1 MCHKRGIKAR
11 IYDDKLSSH
20 LSGVSGIVVVPIEKV
35 ASPGFL
41 LFVRNLQ
48 AKKALARFVVDEAHS
63 VLTQGHF
70 REAMQDIKEL
80 RSRTNTR
87 DVPITLFTATLP
99 PSWESHMAHG
109 CGLKTDKTAIFRDP
123 VDWTTTC
130 SFSHIVSYL
139 VHLRSTRFL
148 KPSDHL
154 SPVDV
159 LLANCF

>member
-1 MCHKRGIKAR
+1 MA
-11 IYDDKLSSH
+11 
-20 LSGVSGIVVVPIEKV
+20 PIEEV

-41 LFVRNLQ
+41 QFVRNLQ
-48 AKKALARFVVDEAHS
+48 ANKALARFAVDEAHS
-63 VLTQGHF
+63 VLTQGNF
-70 REAMQDIKEL
+70 RETMQNLTRIKGL
-80 RSRTNTR
+80 GT
-87 DVPITLFTATLP
+87 TLATSLSLCP
-99 PSWESHMAHG
+99 RNSASSAWESHIAQG
-109 CGLKTDKTAIFRDP
+109 CGLNTDKTAIFRDP